1 MFLVLAVLQN
11 FGFFI
16 YKKMYNSSPRSYQKN
31 KERLQQKARESYQ
44 NLSEG
49 GKKKKRQFDRD

>member
-1 MFLVLAVLQN
+1 
-11 FGFFI
+11 
-16 YKKMYNSSPRSYQKN
+16 MYNSSARSYQKKN

>member
-49 GKKKKRQFDRD
+49 EKKKKATI